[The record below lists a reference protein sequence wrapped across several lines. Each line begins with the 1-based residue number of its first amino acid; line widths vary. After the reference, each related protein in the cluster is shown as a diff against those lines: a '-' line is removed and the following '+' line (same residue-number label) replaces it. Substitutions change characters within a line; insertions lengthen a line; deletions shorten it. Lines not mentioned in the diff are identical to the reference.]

1 MNGWRHIDIIRRTL
15 RMMKYT
21 SGINGSDVTFQEH
34 SFLFKKLHNR
44 IKKCQRKMYSRR
56 LDLVT
61 CLLIPSPSPWPL
73 NLSRVLWRPTVTLY
87 YTPIP
92 PDGDSTQ
99 QPPCGSFGVQNPK
112 ISPDGSQPFRLIF
125 RGPICH
131 RCAATVP
138 LELQ

>member
-1 MNGWRHIDIIRRTL
+1 MIRRTL

-99 QPPCGSFGVQNPK
+99 QPPCGSFGAQNPK
-112 ISPDGSQPFRLIF
+112 ISPDGSQPFSGVLFAIVVQLRYLWSRNKYSSII
-125 RGPICH
+125 RDID
-131 RCAATVP
+131 
-138 LELQ
+138 